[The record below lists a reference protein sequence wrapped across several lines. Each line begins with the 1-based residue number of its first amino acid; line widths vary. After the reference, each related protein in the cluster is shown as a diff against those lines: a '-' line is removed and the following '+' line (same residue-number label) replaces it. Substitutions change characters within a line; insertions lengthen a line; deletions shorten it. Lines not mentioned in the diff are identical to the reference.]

1 MRPVLNPQSP
11 HPHKQTHAAAVPEV
25 LRPRTCGSRCGHPG
39 EQTRGSA
46 SHTRRGQRPGAD
58 PTRLRPLHLLRRPR
72 VPGRPH
78 PTDQPRRPRHSRQP
92 RPGVPGLQQ
101 RQAREAAHRMAP
113 RPRRVRGRFI
123 TQDRGRTSTPTKPQ
137 TGAGALTSTCR
148 RLRHQPV
155 AQQMSP
161 EGRAPVNGSRVLF
174 LGASPVGSGL
184 LDRSGVRLSL
194 TPGFTCRSTA
204 GAGRVAA
211 PDSTAEVGTSCGLAR
226 SPLARAF
233 CGATGRTDR
242 PGRPGLQQPMRSLRV
257 QHFRGLF
264 QGQCPGGVPGRPVK
278 INYLAPGVVV
288 LTNTPGPSAESAR
301 RGSSPLGAGLPPT
314 AHLGGRLPWRRWAI

>member
-1 MRPVLNPQSP
+1 MHVNEVDVVERQVDRAQGWRLHQLRHSMLTHEAENGTSTPTLLARSRHAPLCARSPATPDPGPRPLPRTLPPPTPP
-11 HPHKQTHAAAVPEV
+11 HGVAHQADEPPAATAVQHVPEV

-58 PTRLRPLHLLRRPR
+58 PTRLLPLHLLRRPR

-184 LDRSGVRLSL
+184 LDRSGLRLSL

-204 GAGRVAA
+204 EAGRV
-211 PDSTAEVGTSCGLAR
+211 D
-226 SPLARAF
+226 
-233 CGATGRTDR
+233 
-242 PGRPGLQQPMRSLRV
+242 PG
-257 QHFRGLF
+257 
-264 QGQCPGGVPGRPVK
+264 
-278 INYLAPGVVV
+278 
-288 LTNTPGPSAESAR
+288 
-301 RGSSPLGAGLPPT
+301 
-314 AHLGGRLPWRRWAI
+314 